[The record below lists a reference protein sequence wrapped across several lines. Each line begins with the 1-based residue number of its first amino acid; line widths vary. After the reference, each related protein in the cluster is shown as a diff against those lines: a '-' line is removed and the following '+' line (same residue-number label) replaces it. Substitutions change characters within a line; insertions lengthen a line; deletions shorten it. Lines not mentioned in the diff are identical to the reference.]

1 MEKNGNHGSL
11 MGGSNMWFD
20 ILKVEDEFTPFEEW
34 AKSLSIFSSSPT
46 MNPFRGMA
54 SQVQETVN
62 NLIERGRATARPA
75 SRADILEFMTDSYG
89 SRVRA
94 FLTERNPEPHERA
107 MEMLSGIVEQSDYAE
122 VQGDIISL
130 TPTWLDS
137 NVGVPEHYD
146 TMVDYL
152 LNITCVDEDDAMMA
166 LDSLMPIISIDIDTV
181 NLEVNYIMGNN
192 VAVEVCLH
200 RNLLPSGDQVGFLV
214 LAARESATW
223 VDIWEVI

>member
-1 MEKNGNHGSL
+1 MS
-11 MGGSNMWFD
+11 WFD

-34 AKSLSIFSSSPT
+34 AKSLSISSDDPV
-46 MNPFRGMA
+46 MNPFRGIA
-54 SQVQETVN
+54 SHLQETVN
-62 NLIERGRATARPA
+62 NLIEHGRAQ
-75 SRADILEFMTDSYG
+75 RAGEGRGNTLNLLTDAYG
-89 SRVRA
+89 SQVRA
-94 FLTERNPEPHERA
+94 FLTEGNPEPHERA

-137 NVGVPEHYD
+137 NVGVPEPYD

-152 LNITCVDEDDAMMA
+152 LEMTCVDEDDAMIA
-166 LDSLMPIISIDIDTV
+166 LDSVMPIISIDIDTV

-200 RNLLPSGDQVGFLV
+200 RNLLPSGDQIGFLV

-223 VDIWEVI
+223 VDIWEGI